1 MISINGNSFAS
12 SVAKYYEEDTSF
24 ESAQTSIHVQIILK
38 SAKERGRE
46 IATLARLDPATPWV
60 VLNAELNKVL
70 GLGDAGPLISL
81 QTAAG
86 HMEGT
91 LERYPIMLAALEGQS
106 LEIDAT
112 LFVCSEW
119 QRGNFL
125 GYTGLLQ
132 RIRFA
137 IDPVSQLFY
146 FDSSA
151 G

>member
-1 MISINGNSFAS
+1 MLILDGEPFAPN
-12 SVAKYYEEDTSF
+12 AAIYYEVDPSL
-24 ESAQTSIHVQIILK
+24 ESNQTSIHVQIVIP
-38 SAKERGRE
+38 GDIE

-60 VLNAELNKVL
+60 VLNAELTETL
-70 GLGDAGPLISL
+70 GLGANGPNAHL

-86 HMEGT
+86 RMTGT
-91 LERYPIMLAALEGQS
+91 LERHPIMLAAQEGQS

-125 GYTGLLQ
+125 GYTGLLE

-137 IDPVSQLFY
+137 IDPASHLFY
-146 FDSSA
+146 FGSA
-151 G
+151 SG